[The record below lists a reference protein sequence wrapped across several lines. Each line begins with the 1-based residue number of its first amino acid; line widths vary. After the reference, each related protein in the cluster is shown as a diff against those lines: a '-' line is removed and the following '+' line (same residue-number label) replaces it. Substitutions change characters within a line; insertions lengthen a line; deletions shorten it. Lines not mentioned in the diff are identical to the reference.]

1 MLWKKF
7 LTLLDARPLVSFFG
21 FLALLLLLII
31 IGSMLRR
38 PVATTEAATPEPTL
52 VETYSFGESPKMS
65 FTAKVEKAGVI
76 SIYAQTAGIV
86 QKIQSAEGQRV
97 GRGQS
102 LVSLSSNYQGTNIAS
117 ISREIAQKNAEST
130 TQNFELQRDIIAR
143 QRDVANKAD
152 IQTNDL
158 RNISRQSMDDTR
170 ALITTN
176 QEILDSLQAQL
187 VSDPTNVGLKQ
198 QIAGV
203 QSALMGLRSGLRV
216 TEYQTQD
223 STVSAQLTD
232 ISRDITLR
240 QLDLQERGLTLAKEM
255 ADLNLK
261 LARASESFM
270 YPATPCSGV
279 VERINVKV
287 GQSVSPGTLIATIK
301 ADQGQNTAVVLL
313 TREIAAKV
321 SKVDESLFVI
331 GGKKVGVL
339 PRFVS
344 TEATDGSLY
353 SVLYALPTSVGTS
366 LTNGTSIE
374 VLIPMGSKKIVT
386 DDLYIPLDSVYQTQE
401 NSYVYVV
408 DTNQGKEEKAKVK
421 EIEVGE
427 VSGSYVKV
435 ASGLSASDI
444 VIVSRNVQQGE
455 RVRTE

>member
-21 FLALLLLLII
+21 FLALLLLVIFV
-31 IGSMLRR
+31 GSLLRR
-38 PVATTEAATPEPTL
+38 PAATTEAATPEPTL

-86 QKIQSAEGQRV
+86 QKIQGAEGQRV

-130 TQNFELQRDIIAR
+130 AQNFELQRDIIAR

-158 RNISRQSMDDTR
+158 RNISRQSIDDTR

-176 QEILDSLQAQL
+176 QEILDSLQTQL
-187 VSDPTNVGLKQ
+187 ASDPTNVGLKQ

-301 ADQGQNTAVVLL
+301 ADQGQNTAVVLM
-313 TREIAAKV
+313 TREIAAKI

-374 VLIPMGSKKIVT
+374 VQIPMGSKKIVT

-401 NSYVYVV
+401 KSYVYV
-408 DTNQGKEEKAKVK
+408 AKSNVASVK
-421 EIEVGE
+421 EITVGE
-427 VSGSYVKV
+427 VSGTFVKV
-435 ASGLSASDI
+435 SEGLSAADT

-455 RVRTE
+455 RIRTE